1 MIHEFCETSISK
13 NGISAEL
20 YDCWMRIRIEI
31 PGVGKETFPKL
42 VRFTRPA
49 PGMNFV
55 SYSCLDEAELDSTI
69 EEQINYFLPLG
80 QPFEW
85 LVYDHDRPP
94 SLKERLLA
102 QGFADDDDPD
112 AVMVLDLQ
120 SCQPALANLGEIKIH
135 KLTQPDQLADV
146 IRVEQQV
153 LGGNYSW
160 IKQRLGYH
168 LGLPGYLSV
177 YVAYANEKPVSTGW
191 IYFHPNNPFATLN
204 GGATIPE
211 YRQRGVYTALIH
223 TRLQEAKARGY
234 RFISTD
240 ASAFSRPIL
249 ERNGFSLLTRGYS
262 IRWSGNINY

>member
-1 MIHEFCETSISK
+1 MIDDPCNNSTPEKGVTP
-13 NGISAEL
+13 EL
-20 YDCWMRIRIEI
+20 YDCWMRIGIEI
-31 PGVGKETFPKL
+31 PGVRKETFPKL

-55 SYSCLDEAELDSTI
+55 SYSRLNQTGLDWVI
-69 EEQINYFLPLG
+69 QEQINYFLPLG

-85 LVYDHDRPP
+85 LVYDHDRPQN
-94 SLKERLLA
+94 LKKRLLA

-120 SCQPALANLGEIKIH
+120 TYQPAPVNLSEIKIH
-135 KLTQPDQLADV
+135 RLPQQDQLADV
-146 IRVEQQV
+146 IQVEQQV

-160 IKQRLGYH
+160 IKKRLGYH
-168 LGLPGYLSV
+168 LELPGYLSV

-211 YRQRGVYTALIH
+211 FRQRGVYTALVH
-223 TRLQEAKARGY
+223 TRLREAKERGY

-240 ASAFSRPIL
+240 ASVFSRPIL
-249 ERNGFSLLTRGYS
+249 ERNGFYLLTRGYS
-262 IRWSGNINY
+262 IRWSEKIK